1 MNDYLLYGIPKF
13 LDVDVVKHESITENR
28 KAIIQQKKKELN
40 LTSEDIAKKLGKSI
54 PAYNMLE
61 NNKMSAKELLEQL
74 SSILKLSS
82 GEYDK
87 ITTFTGNI
95 VEIGKNHALNEAS
108 NYICSTINQAIFS
121 IINKD
126 KKDHELYELA
136 VFLLFTQNVILDLN
150 EKYDKSL
157 FEIANNLHQKLSC
170 ILHGINISQI
180 DDIVFNNYITF
191 NDELINAKQMLLD
204 GIKLTNSS
212 FNYDEISSISP
223 STPVYG
229 DALKEFLSKR
239 DYSIDDQYNKLDFAS
254 RIGYSRNQLYLI
266 INNTHPISRKF
277 VEAISKTATVF
288 PEEYTKFVNNPEQE
302 ILSKVISS
310 EYLHLIKNFS
320 SVLPRVFYETGTNFK
335 TDFNLNITEYKLS
348 KILGNN
354 YNYDKLYKFLFTY
367 GYQPIFPQP
376 VAMFRD
382 SHNYNVRIKNILLD
396 VQTEISI
403 QDLDK
408 LYTDIYNLSNE
419 LITQYKKEFRKPLN
433 KGVIYDKG
441 LIVLSNKKLLK
452 HLQ

>member
-1 MNDYLLYGIPKF
+1 MHDYLLYGIPKF
-13 LDVDVVKHESITENR
+13 LDVDVVKNESIAEKR
-28 KAIIQQKKKELN
+28 KTIIQQKKKELN

-74 SSILKLSS
+74 SYILKLSS
-82 GEYDK
+82 SEYDE
-87 ITTFTGNI
+87 ISVFTGNL
-95 VEIGKNHALNEAS
+95 VEIGKKHALNEAS

-121 IINKD
+121 TINRD
-126 KKDHELYELA
+126 RKDHELYELA
-136 VFLLFTQNVILDLN
+136 VFLLLTQNVILDLN
-150 EKYDKSL
+150 EKHNESL
-157 FEIANNLHQKLSC
+157 LEIANNLHKKISST
-170 ILHGINISQI
+170 LHNIGISQI
-180 DDIVFNNYITF
+180 GDIVFNNYSAF
-191 NDELINAKQMLLD
+191 KDELINAKQILLD
-204 GIKLTNSS
+204 GIKLSSSS
-212 FNYDEISSISP
+212 FNYDEIASISP
-223 STPVYG
+223 SAHIYG

-288 PEEYTKFVNNPEQE
+288 PEEYTKFVNSPEQE
-302 ILSKVISS
+302 ILSNIISS
-310 EYLHLIKNFS
+310 EYIYLIKNFS
-320 SVLPRVFYETGTNFK
+320 SVLPRVFYETGTHLK

-354 YNYDKLYKFLFTY
+354 YNYDKFYKFLLTY
-367 GYQPIFPQP
+367 GYQPFFPQP
-376 VAMFRD
+376 VTMFRD
-382 SHNYNVRIKNILLD
+382 SHNYNVIIKSMSG

-433 KGVIYDKG
+433 KGVIYDNG

-452 HLQ
+452 HLH